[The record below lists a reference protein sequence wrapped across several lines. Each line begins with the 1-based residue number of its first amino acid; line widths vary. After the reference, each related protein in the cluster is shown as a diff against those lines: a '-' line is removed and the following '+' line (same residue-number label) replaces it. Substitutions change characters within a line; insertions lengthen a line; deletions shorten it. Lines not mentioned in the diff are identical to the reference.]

1 MNMKLSDMVL
11 SQKQQNKKKVNLTNI
26 LKKDRPSF
34 YMFMC
39 WYSLVDKNDT
49 NKSLNKKYPPSFTSD
64 ITKIF
69 TKNELVC
76 VGSHA
81 ELMNLCHPLTNTFV
95 YYVSDKS
102 KCIDL
107 LRHIRNAIA
116 HDLLVYD
123 KTKKQFSLLDY
134 NMYGKLTAY
143 GIIDANKLYDIINII
158 LNRSGICNK

>member
-1 MNMKLSDMVL
+1 MKLSDMVL
-11 SQKQQNKKKVNLTNI
+11 SQKQQNKKKVNLTNM
-26 LKKDRPSF
+26 LKKDRQSF

-39 WYSLVDKNDT
+39 WYSLVEKNDT

-64 ITKIF
+64 ITNLF
-69 TKNELVC
+69 TKNELVS

-81 ELMNLCHPLTNTFV
+81 ELMNLAHPLTNTFV

-116 HDLLVYD
+116 HDLLEYD

-134 NMYGKLTAY
+134 NMHGKLTAY
-143 GIIDANKLYDIINII
+143 GRIDADKLNGIIGIVLNRAGIIN
-158 LNRSGICNK
+158 K